1 MQMGWLNGMEEEEG
15 GGFLAEVSGWIVVVV
30 YWHGKREAGLGRAP
44 SYGGRVGM
52 WNQAF
57 DVKLAAEYVSLKIL
71 REDWLGDRNKAL
83 LASRWFLNLDNE
95 WRYLDFE

>member
-1 MQMGWLNGMEEEEG
+1 
-15 GGFLAEVSGWIVVVV
+15 
-30 YWHGKREAGLGRAP
+30 
-44 SYGGRVGM
+44 M

-57 DVKLAAEYVSLKIL
+57 DVKLAVEYVSLKIL

-95 WRYLDFE
+95 